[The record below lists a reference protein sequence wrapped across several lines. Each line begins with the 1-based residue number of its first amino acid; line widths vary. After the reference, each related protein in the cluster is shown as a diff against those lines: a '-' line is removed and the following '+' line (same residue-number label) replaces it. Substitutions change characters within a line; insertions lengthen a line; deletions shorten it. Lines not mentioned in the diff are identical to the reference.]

1 MGCRKDCLLWSLISF
16 LLDDGQCLHSD
27 LFAGGDQALD
37 RESSS
42 TGVLSSSMLVSKCLI
57 KLDYRG
63 KGTKKFTNQI
73 FNNNNNSC
81 RHGGV
86 IQGVN

>member
-1 MGCRKDCLLWSLISF
+1 M
-16 LLDDGQCLHSD
+16 DDGQCLHSD
-27 LFAGGDQALD
+27 LFAGGDQPLD

-42 TGVLSSSMLVSKCLI
+42 SGVLSSVLVSKCLI

-73 FNNNNNSC
+73 IIIIHAVTVESSKESIEAVSPHKE
-81 RHGGV
+81 RDDM
-86 IQGVN
+86 I

>member
-1 MGCRKDCLLWSLISF
+1 M
-16 LLDDGQCLHSD
+16 DDGQCLHSD

-37 RESSS
+37 SESAS

-57 KLDYRG
+57 KLDNRG

-73 FNNNNNSC
+73 IIIIHAVTVESSKESIEAVSPHKEQDDTIRRRC
-81 RHGGV
+81 
-86 IQGVN
+86 